1 MNSSSTPS
9 QKQGFNAL
17 LVECTSLIIQSEEN
31 NFSTRLDEL
40 LQRIGDFSGVD
51 RSYFFSFDYTEKTC
65 SNTNEWCKAGIEPQ
79 ITELQGIPYDML
91 PMWMNTL
98 LDGKEVYIDDLS
110 KLPETWAAEKA
121 ILEPQG
127 IQSLLV
133 IPVRESEFLY
143 GFIGFDAVEQKIEWD
158 DSARMLLRII
168 GDNIGSVMRRNEQ
181 NKELADKIKLAEELA
196 TKANE
201 ANRAKSEFLTN
212 MSHEIRT
219 PLNGV
224 IGFGEL
230 LNTTELNPVQKEYV
244 RFLNESANLLMELI
258 NQVLDLSKI
267 EAGKMYLNIER
278 CNVRKIFETAVQLTQ
293 HLADKKDVKVYLT
306 LDSKIPAVVYADS
319 IRLSQVV
326 INLLNNA
333 IKFTEKGSVSL
344 TVDVERSENP
354 SSVRLKVGI
363 RDSGIGIADAQKK
376 LLFTAFVQADA
387 STSKRYG
394 GTGLGLVISNNL
406 LQLMNSHIEFES
418 ELNKGSYFYFSLDLP
433 IEENPTDNGKK
444 IVASQPISVAQSAGG
459 ATEDKSVALI
469 VEDNELNLVLCRAL
483 LSRIYPHYTFISAIS
498 GYEAIDKVKDH
509 NPLFILMDIQ
519 MPGMDGRETTQKL
532 REMNYTRPII
542 ACTANAI
549 EGEREKCLEA
559 GMDDYIAKPINQE
572 LMKEI
577 VDRNLV
583 K

>member
-17 LVECTSLIIQSEEN
+17 LVECTSLIIQSEEK

-79 ITELQGIPYDML
+79 ISELQGIPYDML

-110 KLPETWAAEKA
+110 KLPENWAAEKA

-181 NKELADKIKLAEELA
+181 NRELADKIKLAEELA

-201 ANRAKSEFLTN
+201 ANKAKSEFLTN

-224 IGFGEL
+224 VGFGEL

-267 EAGKMYLNIER
+267 EAGKMHLNIER
-278 CNVRKIFETAVQLTQ
+278 CNVRKIFETAVQMTQ

-306 LDSKIPAVVYADS
+306 LDSKIPDIVHADS
-319 IRLSQVV
+319 VRLSQVV
-326 INLLNNA
+326 INLLSNA
-333 IKFTEKGSVSL
+333 IKFTEKGNVSL
-344 TVDVERSENP
+344 TVDIEDSVNA

-363 RDSGIGIADAQKK
+363 RDTGIGISDAQKQ
-376 LLFTAFVQADA
+376 LLFTAFGQADA

-406 LQLMNSHIEFES
+406 LQLMNSHVEFES
-418 ELNKGSYFYFSLDLP
+418 ELNKGSYFYFTLELP
-433 IEENPTDNGKK
+433 IEKNPTNSSKHS
-444 IVASQPISVAQSAGG
+444 IASQESGTQSQGHS
-459 ATEDKSVALI
+459 TEGKSIALI

-483 LSRIYPHYTFISAIS
+483 LSRLYPHYTFISAIS
-498 GYEAIDKVKDH
+498 GYEAIDKVKEH
-509 NPLFILMDIQ
+509 NPDFILMDIQ
-519 MPGMDGRETTQKL
+519 MPGMDDRETTQKL
-532 REMNYTRPII
+532 REMNYNRPII